1 MDGPSPKLIYIKTQ
15 FFSVKIFTTDLK
27 LTVRLKER
35 LKHNW
40 ACDIFVTLRQRT
52 TRQRSNVISLL
63 WHSKRHLA
71 VKLNFDTQLS
81 SKVKI

>member
-40 ACDIFVTLRQRT
+40 ACDSAATL
-52 TRQRSNVISLL
+52 
-63 WHSKRHLA
+63 
-71 VKLNFDTQLS
+71 
-81 SKVKI
+81 